1 MHHGLS
7 VECEPS
13 EFAEIGGH
21 HRPTDVLGLAV
32 VDPPPIGKP
41 PLGSGLLESMER
53 DHDLGDLII
62 ALLGLLGKVDRTV
75 GAHQHRLHHRGDDP
89 PILGEHD
96 PDRQVFRVE
105 ADESAEMTSHEGE
118 GTPKFF
124 GEFEHR
130 ESVSIARRLNPM
142 SFLCVPIF
150 VDSSE
155 DVPLAL
161 ERAAGAVAAGARLV
175 EWRLDAI
182 AEEPE
187 PLPGIERL
195 LAESPAPCIVT
206 IRAEDE
212 GGTWAG
218 TEQDRIAILEAIGTG
233 DHPPAYIDI
242 ELKAWQSSANLR
254 QKVRLVIDHESQV
267 RDISTRLILSS
278 HEFGGRPADLLTR
291 YTGMVEDEAC
301 AIGKLVYMARSLRDC
316 LEMFDL
322 LASRPKPLIAIAM
335 GEFGTMSRILAPKF
349 GGFLTFAAFDPA
361 GGTAPGQPTIEELRS
376 TYRFDQIGSR
386 TAVYGVV
393 GHPVGHSL
401 GPRLHNAGFEAA
413 DIDAVYLP
421 LPVAPGWESF
431 KATIGEFID
440 HPRLDFGGCSVT
452 LPHKENLL
460 RFARELGATIDPM
473 AERAGAANTLVVE
486 RDDEGRVQALRCLN
500 TDVAAAVA
508 SLAGG
513 LELAGGAEA
522 DFTGRRVAIFGA
534 GGVARAIVAGL
545 EDRGAEVHVFNR
557 SAERATTLVEDFGP
571 RVKIGGGADE
581 LACGCFHAF
590 VNATPIGMAGGPAP
604 DESPLPDEVPLDD
617 TVVVMDTVYTPRMTP
632 MLRLAEDR
640 GARIVDGMTM
650 FVAQAEA
657 QFEAWTSA
665 PPNPK
670 LFESVVGV

>member
-1 MHHGLS
+1 
-7 VECEPS
+7 
-13 EFAEIGGH
+13 
-21 HRPTDVLGLAV
+21 
-32 VDPPPIGKP
+32 
-41 PLGSGLLESMER
+41 
-53 DHDLGDLII
+53 
-62 ALLGLLGKVDRTV
+62 
-75 GAHQHRLHHRGDDP
+75 
-89 PILGEHD
+89 
-96 PDRQVFRVE
+96 
-105 ADESAEMTSHEGE
+105 
-118 GTPKFF
+118 
-124 GEFEHR
+124 
-130 ESVSIARRLNPM
+130 M

-187 PLPGIERL
+187 PMPAIERL
-195 LAESPAPCIVT
+195 LAGSPAPCIVT
-206 IRAEDE
+206 IRAENE

-218 TEQDRIAILEAIGTG
+218 TEQDRISILEAIGMG
-233 DHPPAYIDI
+233 DHPPAYIDL
-242 ELKAWQSSANLR
+242 ELEAWRSSANLR
-254 QKVRLVIDHESQV
+254 QKVRLVIDHASQV
-267 RDISTRLILSS
+267 RDIATRLILSS
-278 HEFGGRPADLLTR
+278 HEFGGRPADLLAR
-291 YTGMVEDEAC
+291 YAGMVEEEAC
-301 AIGKLVYMARSLRDC
+301 AVGKIVYMARSLRDC
-316 LEMFDL
+316 LEMFEL
-322 LASRPKPLIAIAM
+322 LSARAKPLIALAM

-349 GGFLTFAAFDPA
+349 GGFLTFAAWDPA

-376 TYRFDQIGSR
+376 TYRFDRIGAD

-413 DIDAVYLP
+413 DVDAVYLP

-440 HPRLDFGGCSVT
+440 DPRLDFGGCSVT

-460 RFARELGATIDPM
+460 RLARELGASIDPI

-486 RDDEGRVQALRCLN
+486 RDDDGRVKALRCHN

-508 SLAGG
+508 ALAAG
-513 LELAGGAEA
+513 LRLPGGAEA

-534 GGVARAIVAGL
+534 GGVARAIIAGL

-557 SAERATTLVEDFGP
+557 SAERMKALVDDFGP
-571 RVKIGGGADE
+571 GVMPGGGVEE
-581 LACGCFHAF
+581 LGCGCFHAF
-590 VNATPIGMAGGPAP
+590 VNATPLGMAGGPAP
-604 DESPLPDEVPLDD
+604 DESPLPDDVPLDD

-640 GARIVDGMTM
+640 GARIVDGMAM

-657 QFEAWTSA
+657 QFESWTST
-665 PPNPK
+665 PPASG
-670 LFESVVGV
+670 LYDSLVDA